1 MSLYFNKDHIYEGRG
16 GYLFVRFESNSVLQL
31 LFPCDRFSPNKCALC
46 GGSFPDHLELW
57 WSTHLYSPFDQHLD
71 KTYKD
76 ALNVVED
83 ETKAVVNSNKN
94 KNKNTRRPSFVRRN
108 QQSGSKPGRSSP
120 SMSSSTATT
129 MKGPPSFS
137 FHKRYVTDV
146 SDLVRGAD
154 DPQKIRERIRH
165 SIKEGQGQKNKGKHR
180 PWNAFLRRHRKNSES
195 SPSSALSIPP
205 PPPMYDAYR
214 LKRLR
219 DADTSYLVPA
229 RIVSDGI
236 ERRNV
241 VPTTT
246 MNSLKEAFVDM
257 LCGIALWTVD
267 DMIYI
272 QGIENRLLKKYKR
285 QSQQYR

>member
-1 MSLYFNKDHIYEGRG
+1 M
-16 GYLFVRFESNSVLQL
+16 QL

-83 ETKAVVNSNKN
+83 ETKAVVNNNNNRNKDEN
-94 KNKNTRRPSFVRRN
+94 RRRPSFVRRN
-108 QQSGSKPGRSSP
+108 QQNGSKRGRSSP

-129 MKGPPSFS
+129 MKGPPTFS
-137 FHKRYVTDV
+137 FHKPYVTDV
-146 SDLVRGAD
+146 SDLVRGTN
-154 DPQKIRERIRH
+154 DPQKIREQIRH
-165 SIKEGQGQKNKGKHR
+165 SIKEGQEQKNKGKLR
-180 PWNAFLRRHRKNSES
+180 PWNAFRSRHSGKSVSSS
-195 SPSSALSIPP
+195 SPLLSIPP

-229 RIVSDGI
+229 RTVVSGGG
-236 ERRNV
+236 ESMNTV
-241 VPTTT
+241 TTPTT
-246 MNSLKEAFVDM
+246 MNSLKERFVDM